1 VLEVRG
7 LSFELCLYERR
18 KDNNMAFM
26 HFDESIEMIQNLEIN
41 NYKTKKL
48 YLVDTLGYVLAED
61 VVADHNSPEFPTS
74 AMDGYAII
82 HEDMTLGTLKVGS
95 INPAGSALKEEVI
108 GGTCIKTFTGSLMP
122 HGADTLIPIENVEV
136 DGDEIIIK
144 EEVPQGFS
152 VREVGE
158 NYAKGQMLIPKG
170 TKIDFPQIGV
180 MASLNIANVLVYEKP
195 TVAIIS
201 TGSELLELGE
211 EQTNDSQ
218 IRSSNNYI
226 LEAIVNKYDGIPMQL
241 GCIKDDKASITTAIS
256 DALEK
261 SDIVV
266 TTGGV
271 SVGDFDFVKDV
282 IYELDCDV
290 VFKGV
295 RVKPGQHIMVARK
308 DDKFIIGL
316 PGFAYSSTVTA
327 LLYLVP
333 LIEKLQQGKSCLR
346 KVKAKLAEPFVKR
359 AKKAEFT
366 ACNIN
371 LMQGEYYVDFKDKKV
386 GSSAILTNM
395 LGEVALLATSEDD
408 RSKDIGDEVTVLLV
422 G

>member
-1 VLEVRG
+1 ML
-7 LSFELCLYERR
+7 
-18 KDNNMAFM
+18 
-26 HFDESIEMIQNLEIN
+26 HFDESIEMIKNLEIT
-41 NYKTKKL
+41 NYKIKNL
-48 YLVDTLGYVLAED
+48 PLMEAQGYVLAAD
-61 VVADHNSPEFPTS
+61 IVADHNSPEFPTS

-82 HEDMTLGTLKVGS
+82 HEDMTLGTLRVES

-158 NYAKGQMLIPKG
+158 NYAKGKLLIPKG

-180 MASLNIANVLVYEKP
+180 MASLNIADVLVYEKP

-201 TGSELLELGE
+201 TGSELLELGQ
-211 EQTNDSQ
+211 EQTNDAQ

-226 LEAIVNKYDGIPMQL
+226 LEAIVKKYDGIALQL
-241 GCIKDDKASITTAIS
+241 GCIKDDKATITKEIS

-282 IYELDCDV
+282 IYELGCDV

-333 LIEKLQQGKSCLR
+333 LIEKLQHGKCNLR
-346 KVKAKLAEPFVKR
+346 QVKAKLGEAFVKR

-366 ACNIN
+366 ACNVS
-371 LMQGEYYVDFKDKKV
+371 LLQGEYYVDFKGKKV

-395 LGEVALLATSEDD
+395 LGDVALLVTSEVDT
-408 RSKDIGDEVTVLLV
+408 SKEIGDEVSVLLF

>member
-1 VLEVRG
+1 
-7 LSFELCLYERR
+7 
-18 KDNNMAFM
+18 MAFM

-41 NYKTKKL
+41 NYKIKKL
-48 YLVDTLGYVLAED
+48 DLVDALGYVLAED
-61 VVADHNSPEFPTS
+61 IVADHNSPEFPTS

-82 HEDMTLGTLKVGS
+82 HEDMTLGTLKIGS

-136 DGDEIIIK
+136 DGDDIIIK

-158 NYAKGQMLIPKG
+158 NYAKGKLLIPKG

-180 MASLNIANVLVYEKP
+180 MASLNISSVLVYDKP
-195 TVAIIS
+195 TVAILS

-211 EQTNDSQ
+211 EQTNDAQ

-226 LEAIVNKYDGIPMQL
+226 LEAIVKKYDGVPMQL
-241 GCIKDDKASITTAIS
+241 GCIKDDKKNITKEVSA
-256 DALEK
+256 ALAK

-282 IYELDCDV
+282 IVELGCDV

-308 DDKFIIGL
+308 DDKFIVGL

-327 LLYLVP
+327 LLYVVP
-333 LIEKLQQGKSCLR
+333 LIEKLQQGKYSLR
-346 KVKAKLAEPFVKR
+346 KVKAKLKDPFLKR

-366 ACNIN
+366 ACNIS
-371 LMQGEYYVDFKDKKV
+371 LLQGEYYVDFKDKKV

-395 LGEVALLATSEDD
+395 LGNVALLITSEDD
-408 RSKDIGDEVTVLLV
+408 SSKEIGDEVTVLLFD
-422 G
+422 

>member
-1 VLEVRG
+1 VRG
-7 LSFELCLYERR
+7 LSSELCSDERR
-18 KDNNMAFM
+18 KDNNMAFI

-41 NYKTKKL
+41 NYRTKKL
-48 YLVDTLGYVLAED
+48 YLVAALGYVLAED
-61 VVADHNSPEFPTS
+61 IVADHNSPEFPTS

-136 DGDEIIIK
+136 DGDEIVIK

-180 MASLNIANVLVYEKP
+180 MASLNIASVLVYEKP

-241 GCIKDDKASITTAIS
+241 GCIKDDKSSITTAIS

-282 IYELDCDV
+282 ICELGCDV

-295 RVKPGQHIMVARK
+295 RVKPGQHIMLARK

-333 LIEKLQQGKSCLR
+333 LIEKLQQGKSSLR

-395 LGEVALLATSEDD
+395 LGSVALLATSEDD
-408 RSKDIGDEVTVLLV
+408 TSKDIGDEVTVLLV

>member
-1 VLEVRG
+1 ML
-7 LSFELCLYERR
+7 
-18 KDNNMAFM
+18 
-26 HFDESIEMIQNLEIN
+26 HFDKSLQILEDLEIN

-48 YLVDTLGYVLAED
+48 YLVDALGYVLAED
-61 VVADHNSPEFPTS
+61 IIADHNSPEFPTS

-82 HEDMTLGTLKVGS
+82 HEDMALGTLKVGS
-95 INPAGSALKEEVI
+95 INPAGSALNEEVI

-122 HGADTLIPIENVEV
+122 HGADTLIPIENVRVEGEDIV
-136 DGDEIIIK
+136 ITQ
-144 EEVPQGFS
+144 EVPQGFS

-158 NYAKGQMLIPKG
+158 NYSKGQLLIAKG
-170 TKIDFPQIGV
+170 TKIDFAQIGV
-180 MASLNIANVLVYEKP
+180 MASLNIVSPLVYEKP
-195 TVAIIS
+195 TVSILS

-211 EQTNDSQ
+211 SQSNDAQ

-226 LEAIVNKYDGIPMQL
+226 LEAIINKYDGIAMQL
-241 GCIKDDKASITTAIS
+241 GCIKDDKATITSAVS
-256 DALEK
+256 DALAK

-282 IYELDCDV
+282 IVELGCEV
-290 VFKGV
+290 LIKGV
-295 RVKPGQHIMVARK
+295 RVKPGQHIMIARK
-308 DDKFIIGL
+308 EDKFIIGL

-333 LIEKLQQGKSCLR
+333 LIAKLQKGKCSLR
-346 KVKAKLAEPFVKR
+346 KVKATLKEPFIKR

-366 ACNIN
+366 ACNIS
-371 LMQGEYYVDFKDKKV
+371 LMNGEYYADFKGKKV

-395 LGEVALLATSEDD
+395 LGDVALLITSEEDK
-408 RSKDIGDEVTVLLV
+408 SKEIGDEVFVLLL

>member
-1 VLEVRG
+1 
-7 LSFELCLYERR
+7 
-18 KDNNMAFM
+18 MI
-26 HFDESIEMIQNLEIN
+26 HFDESIQMIENLEIN
-41 NYKTKKL
+41 NYKIKNL
-48 YLVDTLGYVLAED
+48 PLMEAQGYVLAAD
-61 VVADHNSPEFPTS
+61 IVADHNSPEFPTS

-82 HEDMTLGTLKVGS
+82 HEDMTLRTLRVGS

-152 VREVGE
+152 VREPGE
-158 NYAKGQMLIPKG
+158 NYAKGQLLIPKG

-195 TVAIIS
+195 IVAILS

-211 EQTNDSQ
+211 AQTNDAQ

-226 LEAIVNKYDGIPMQL
+226 LEAIVKKYDGTPLQL
-241 GCIKDDKASITTAIS
+241 GCIKDDKVSITRAIA

-282 IYELDCDV
+282 IRELGCDV

-333 LIEKLQQGKSCLR
+333 LIEKLQQGKCALH
-346 KVKAKLAEPFVKR
+346 KVKAKLKEPFVKR

-366 ACNIN
+366 ACNAS
-371 LMQGEYYVDFKDKKV
+371 LLQGEYYVDFIGKKV

-395 LGEVALLATSEDD
+395 LGDVALLVTSEEDT
-408 RSKDIGDEVTVLLV
+408 SKEIGDEVTGLLF

>member
-1 VLEVRG
+1 
-7 LSFELCLYERR
+7 
-18 KDNNMAFM
+18 MI

-41 NYKTKKL
+41 NYKIKKL
-48 YLVDTLGYVLAED
+48 YLVDALGYVLAED

-82 HEDMTLGTLKVGS
+82 HEDMTLGRLNIAS
-95 INPAGSALKEEVI
+95 INPAGSSLKEEVI

-122 HGADTLIPIENVEV
+122 KGADTLIPIENVEV
-136 DGDEIIIK
+136 DGDDIIIK

-158 NYAKGQMLIPKG
+158 NYSKGQLLIPKG

-180 MASLNIANVLVYEKP
+180 MSSLNIANVLVYEKP
-195 TVAIIS
+195 IVAILS

-211 EQTNDSQ
+211 EQTNDAQ

-226 LEAIVNKYDGIPMQL
+226 LEAIVKKYDGIPMQL
-241 GCIKDDKASITTAIS
+241 GCIKDDKASITKAVS
-256 DALEK
+256 GALEK

-282 IYELDCDV
+282 IVEIGCDV

-295 RVKPGQHIMVARK
+295 RVKPGQHIMLARK
-308 DDKFIIGL
+308 GDKFIIGL

-327 LLYLVP
+327 LLYVVP
-333 LIEKLQQGKSCLR
+333 LIEKLQHGKCSLR
-346 KVKAKLAEPFVKR
+346 KIKAKLKEPFIKR

-366 ACNIN
+366 ACNVS
-371 LMQGEYYVDFKDKKV
+371 LMQGEYYVDFKGKKV
-386 GSSAILTNM
+386 GTSAILTNM
-395 LGEVALLATSEDD
+395 LDDVALLVTSEDD
-408 RSKDIGDEVTVLLV
+408 SSKETGDEVTVLLFD
-422 G
+422 

>member
-1 VLEVRG
+1 MLKG
-7 LSFELCLYERR
+7 TFQ
-18 KDNNMAFM
+18 MI
-26 HFDESIEMIQNLEIN
+26 HFDESIEMINNLEIN
-41 NYKTKKL
+41 SYKTKKL
-48 YLVDTLGYVLAED
+48 YLVDALGYVLAED
-61 VVADHNSPEFPTS
+61 VIADHNSPEFPTS

-82 HEDMTLGTLKVGS
+82 HEDMTLGTLKVES
-95 INPAGSALKEEVI
+95 INPAGSALKQEVI

-136 DGDEIIIK
+136 SGDEIIIK
-144 EEVPQGFS
+144 EEVTQGFS

-158 NYAKGQMLIPKG
+158 NYAKGQLLIPKG

-195 TVAIIS
+195 TVAILS
-201 TGSELLELGE
+201 TGSELLELGQ

-226 LEAIVNKYDGIPMQL
+226 LESIVQKYDGIPMQL
-241 GCIKDDKASITTAIS
+241 GCIKDDKENITKEVKA
-256 DALEK
+256 ALDK

-282 IYELDCDV
+282 IVELGCDV

-308 DDKFIIGL
+308 EDKFIIGL

-327 LLYLVP
+327 LLYLIP
-333 LIEKLQQGKSCLR
+333 LIEKLQYGKSSLR
-346 KVKAKLAEPFVKR
+346 KVKATLKEPFIKR

-366 ACNIN
+366 ACNAS
-371 LMQGEYYVDFKDKKV
+371 LLQGEYYVDFKGKKV

-395 LGEVALLATSEDD
+395 LGNVALLETSEDD
-408 RSKDIGDEVTVLLV
+408 TSKAVGDEVNILIF

>member
-1 VLEVRG
+1 
-7 LSFELCLYERR
+7 
-18 KDNNMAFM
+18 MI
-26 HFDESIEMIQNLEIN
+26 HFDESIEIIKNLEIN

-48 YLVDTLGYVLAED
+48 YLVDALGYVLAED
-61 VVADHNSPEFPTS
+61 VIADHNSPVFPTS

-82 HEDMTLGTLKVGS
+82 HEDMTLGTLKIGS
-95 INPAGSALKEEVI
+95 INPAGSALQEEVI

-122 HGADTLIPIENVEV
+122 HGADTLIPIENVTAQ
-136 DGDEIIIK
+136 GDEIVIN

-152 VREVGE
+152 VRDVGE
-158 NYAKGQMLIPKG
+158 NYAKGQLLIPKG
-170 TKIDFPQIGV
+170 TKIDFPQVGV

-211 EQTNDSQ
+211 EQTNDAQ

-226 LEAIVNKYDGIPMQL
+226 LEAIVNKYDGIPLQL
-241 GCIKDDKASITTAIS
+241 GCIKDDKATITKEIS
-256 DALEK
+256 EALEK

-282 IYELDCDV
+282 IVELGCDV

-333 LIEKLQQGKSCLR
+333 LIEKLQQGTCSLR
-346 KVKAKLAEPFVKR
+346 KVKAKLSEAFVKR

-366 ACNIN
+366 ACNVT
-371 LMQGEYYVDFKDKKV
+371 LLQGEYYVDFKGKKV

-395 LGEVALLATSEDD
+395 LGSVALLVTSEEDT
-408 RSKDIGDEVTVLLV
+408 SKEIGDEVTVLLF

>member
-1 VLEVRG
+1 
-7 LSFELCLYERR
+7 
-18 KDNNMAFM
+18 MFM
-26 HFDESIEMIQNLEIN
+26 HFDESMQMIDDLAIT

-48 YLVDTLGYVLAED
+48 PLMESQGYILAED
-61 VVADHNSPEFPTS
+61 IVADHNSPEFPTS
-74 AMDGYAII
+74 AMDGYAIL
-82 HEDMTLGTLKVGS
+82 HKDLSLGRLKIGS
-95 INPAGSALKEEVI
+95 INPAGSDLKEEVVS
-108 GGTCIKTFTGSLMP
+108 GMCIKTFTGSLIP

-144 EEVPQGFS
+144 TEVPQGFS
-152 VREVGE
+152 VREPGE
-158 NYAKGQMLIPKG
+158 NYAKGQMLISQG

-180 MASLNIANVLVYEKP
+180 MASLNIPFVTVHEKP

-211 EQTNDSQ
+211 EQTSDAQ

-226 LEAIVNKYDGIPMQL
+226 LEAIVKKYDGTPLQL
-241 GCIKDDKASITTAIS
+241 GCIKDDKETITKNIS
-256 DALEK
+256 AALEK
-261 SDIVV
+261 ADIVV

-282 IYELDCDV
+282 IYELGCDV

-308 DDKFIIGL
+308 GDKFIIGL

-333 LIEKLQQGKSCLR
+333 LIEKLQQGQCAMQR
-346 KVKAKLAEPFVKR
+346 VKATLKEPFIKR

-366 ACNIN
+366 ACNIS
-371 LMQGEYYVDFKDKKV
+371 LEEGQYYVDFEGKKV

-395 LGEVALLATSEDD
+395 LGDAALLVTSEDD
-408 RSKDIGDEVTVLLV
+408 TSKEAGDEVSVLLF

>member
-1 VLEVRG
+1 MV
-7 LSFELCLYERR
+7 
-18 KDNNMAFM
+18 MI

-48 YLVDTLGYVLAED
+48 YLVDALGYVLAED

-82 HEDMTLGTLKVGS
+82 HEDMTLGRLNIAS
-95 INPAGSALKEEVI
+95 INPAGSSLQEEVI

-136 DGDEIIIK
+136 DGDDIIIK

-158 NYAKGQMLIPKG
+158 NYAKDQLLIPKG

-180 MASLNIANVLVYEKP
+180 MASLNISSVLLYEKP
-195 TVAIIS
+195 TVAILS

-211 EQTNDSQ
+211 EQTNDAQ

-226 LEAIVNKYDGIPMQL
+226 LEAMVKKYDGVPMQL
-241 GCIKDDKASITTAIS
+241 GCIKDDKASITKAVS
-256 DALEK
+256 DALGK

-282 IYELDCDV
+282 IVELGCDV

-308 DDKFIIGL
+308 GDKFIIGL

-327 LLYLVP
+327 LLYVVP
-333 LIEKLQQGKSCLR
+333 LIEKLQHGKCTLR
-346 KVKAKLAEPFVKR
+346 QVKAKLKEPFIKR

-366 ACNIN
+366 ACNVS
-371 LMQGEYYVDFKDKKV
+371 LMQGEYYVDFKGKKV

-395 LGEVALLATSEDD
+395 LGALKNIANSAA
-408 RSKDIGDEVTVLLV
+408 VLHPILIA
-422 G
+422 

>member
-1 VLEVRG
+1 
-7 LSFELCLYERR
+7 
-18 KDNNMAFM
+18 MM
-26 HFDESIEMIQNLEIN
+26 HFDESIQMIENLEIN
-41 NYKTKKL
+41 NYKRKKL
-48 YLVDTLGYVLAED
+48 PLMEAQGYVLAED
-61 VVADHNSPEFPTS
+61 IVADHNSPEFPTS

-82 HEDMTLGTLKVGS
+82 HEDMTLGSLKIAS
-95 INPAGSALKEEVI
+95 INPAGSALKEEVM

-136 DGDEIIIK
+136 VGDEIVIK
-144 EEVPQGFS
+144 TEVPQGFS
-152 VREVGE
+152 VREPGE
-158 NYAKGQMLIPKG
+158 NYAKGQLLIPKG

-180 MASLNIANVLVYEKP
+180 LASLNIANIEVYEKP
-195 TVAIIS
+195 IVAIIS
-201 TGSELLELGE
+201 TGSELLELGV
-211 EQTNDSQ
+211 EQTNDAQ

-226 LEAIVNKYDGIPMQL
+226 LEAIVKKYDGTPLQL
-241 GCIKDDKASITTAIS
+241 GCIKDDKETITQEIS
-256 DALEK
+256 DALKK

-282 IYELDCDV
+282 IVELGCELI
-290 VFKGV
+290 FKGV

-333 LIEKLQQGKSCLR
+333 LMQKLQHGTSSMQIVR
-346 KVKAKLAEPFVKR
+346 AKLKEPFIKR

-366 ACNIN
+366 ACNVS
-371 LMQGEYYVDFKDKKV
+371 LLQGEYYVDFKGKKV

-395 LGEVALLATSEDD
+395 LGSVALLVTSEDD
-408 RSKDIGDEVTVLLV
+408 SSKEVGDEVTVLLF

>member
-1 VLEVRG
+1 
-7 LSFELCLYERR
+7 
-18 KDNNMAFM
+18 MI
-26 HFDESIEMIQNLEIN
+26 HFDESIQIIQDLNISS
-41 NYKTKKL
+41 YKTKESHL
-48 YLVDTLGYVLAED
+48 MDALGYVLAED
-61 VVADHNSPEFPTS
+61 IIADHNSPEFPTS

-82 HEDMTLGTLKVGS
+82 HEDMALGTLRVGS

-136 DGDEIIIK
+136 HGEEITIK
-144 EEVPQGFS
+144 QEVSYGFS
-152 VREVGE
+152 VREPGE
-158 NYAKGQMLIPKG
+158 NYAKGQLLIPKG

-180 MASLNIANVLVYEKP
+180 MASLNISSVLVYEKP

-201 TGSELLELGE
+201 TGSELLALGE
-211 EQTNDSQ
+211 EQTNDAQ

-226 LEAIVNKYDGIPMQL
+226 LEAIVKKYDGNPLQL
-241 GCIKDDKASITTAIS
+241 GCIKDDKATITQAIS
-256 DALEK
+256 EALEK

-282 IYELDCDV
+282 IYELGCDV
-290 VFKGV
+290 VFQGV

-333 LIEKLQQGKSCLR
+333 LIEKFQEGKCSLHT
-346 KVKAKLAEPFVKR
+346 VKATLKEPFVKR

-366 ACNIN
+366 ACNIF
-371 LMQGEYYVDFKDKKV
+371 LREGEYYVDFRGKKV

-395 LGEVALLATSEDD
+395 LGNVALLVTSEDD
-408 RSKDIGDEVTVLLV
+408 SSKEEGDEVNVLLFD
-422 G
+422 